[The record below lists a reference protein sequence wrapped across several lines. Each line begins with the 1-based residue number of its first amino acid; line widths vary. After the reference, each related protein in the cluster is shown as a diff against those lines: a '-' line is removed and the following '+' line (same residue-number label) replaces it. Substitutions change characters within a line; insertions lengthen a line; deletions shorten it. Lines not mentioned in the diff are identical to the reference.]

1 MALPATSSNNFMS
14 VEKPLKHITIPIS
27 VPISCAAI
35 DEKNNS
41 LNLRMS
47 VVTKVSASGITL
59 EVYREIDSDLVLLSF
74 VAVNDCPL
82 ELRGKV
88 VSSTKMKSGA
98 FNVEISFQGSRDKN
112 IEFAKHLVIVNNRS
126 GQKPETIIDRRLN

>member
-1 MALPATSSNNFMS
+1 MGFPATSSNNLIS
-14 VEKPLKHITIPIS
+14 EEKALKHITIPIS

-35 DEKNNS
+35 DDKNNS

-47 VVTKVSASGITL
+47 VATKVSASGIAL

-74 VAVNDCPL
+74 VDVNDRSL
-82 ELRGKV
+82 ELKGKV
-88 VSSTKMKSGA
+88 VSSTKIESGA
-98 FNVEISFQGSRDKN
+98 FNVEISFHGSKDEN
-112 IEFAKHLVIVNNRS
+112 IEFAKHLVIINRRS

>member
-1 MALPATSSNNFMS
+1 MALPATSKKDFIPE
-14 VEKPLKHITIPIS
+14 EKPLKQITIPIS

-47 VVTKVSASGITL
+47 VVTKVNASGITL

-74 VAVNDCPL
+74 VDVIDRSL
-82 ELRGKV
+82 ELKGKV
-88 VSSTKMKSGA
+88 VSSTKMESGA
-98 FNVEISFQGSRDKN
+98 FNVEISFHGSRDEN
-112 IEFAKHLVIVNNRS
+112 IEFAKHLLIVNNRS

>member
-1 MALPATSSNNFMS
+1 MALLATSSKNVMS
-14 VEKPLKHITIPIS
+14 IEKPLKQITIPIS
-27 VPISCAAI
+27 VPISCAAM

-41 LNLRMS
+41 INLRMS

-59 EVYREIDSDLVLLSF
+59 EAYREIDSDLVLLSF
-74 VAVNDCPL
+74 VDVNDRPL
-82 ELRGKV
+82 ELKGKV
-88 VSSTKMKSGA
+88 VSSTKMESGA
-98 FNVEISFQGSRDKN
+98 FNVEISFQGSRDEN

>member
-1 MALPATSSNNFMS
+1 MALPATSKKDFIPE
-14 VEKPLKHITIPIS
+14 EKPLKQITIPIS

-74 VAVNDCPL
+74 VDVIDRSL
-82 ELRGKV
+82 ELKGKV
-88 VSSTKMKSGA
+88 VSSTKMESGA
-98 FNVEISFQGSRDKN
+98 FNVEISFHGSRDEN